1 MIKNQ
6 FIICV
11 LILLLLYPTAVTA
24 QSPNIPGDVAYILID
39 SKTGQVISEQNAD
52 QKLRPASTS
61 KIMTAI
67 VALQNG
73 KLDQIMKVSQQA
85 VFDIGRGGMN
95 VGIMAGEE
103 GLSLE
108 NMLNILLIKSAN
120 ETANIIAENVAPSRR
135 EYMELM
141 NKKAF
146 ELGAVNSTFINP
158 SGKDTAKEDAD
169 HLSTPR
175 DMAVIA
181 RYAMTIPAFREI
193 VATEYYKDMPITNKH
208 DDWGIL
214 RNSNQFLW
222 YDNKYPYTFEETER
236 KYTVIGIKTGY
247 TFVAGNNLV
256 TAAVGEDGMELISV
270 VMRVMQPNKIYG
282 YSKELL
288 RYGFEHFSMHKLS
301 EAGQLVTTVT
311 VDGAREKNAVL
322 ELITETGFSS
332 ALSIEMSKQDVETK
346 VNIAQP
352 VMAPVQKGD
361 VLGDIEYSSNGVLLG
376 KVNIAAAKSIEKA
389 PASISENIQ
398 LDHALGSS
406 FSYAIYGILLIL
418 SGFVILRMILRK
430 VSRRLKKRKYNHK
443 YLD

>member
-67 VALQNG
+67 VALENG

-146 ELGAVNSTFINP
+146 EIGAVNSTFINP

-288 RYGFEHFSMHKLS
+288 RYGFERFSMHKLS
-301 EAGQLVTTVT
+301 EAGQLVTTVP
-311 VDGAREKNAVL
+311 VDGAKEKNAAL
-322 ELITETGFSS
+322 ELVTETGFSS
-332 ALSIEMSKQDVETK
+332 ALSIEMSKLNVETK

-361 VLGDIEYSSNGVLLG
+361 VLGDVEYSSNGILLG

-418 SGFVILRMILRK
+418 SGFVILRMILRI